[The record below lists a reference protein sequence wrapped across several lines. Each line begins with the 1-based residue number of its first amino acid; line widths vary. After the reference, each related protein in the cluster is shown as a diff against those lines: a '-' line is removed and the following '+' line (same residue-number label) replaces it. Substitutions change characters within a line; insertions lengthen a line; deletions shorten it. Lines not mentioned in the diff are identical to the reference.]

1 MSYTLEQ
8 IIKSKRNGYIVNKN
22 NPEEMDFWILF
33 DFDPDGEENM
43 DPTMVNEIKS
53 KGYVIV
59 DYDAKIVEIDDAPV
73 DGWVHDDQCYC
84 QDCMS
89 GDK

>member
-1 MSYTLEQ
+1 MRYTLEQ

-33 DFDPDGEENM
+33 DFDPDWEENM

-59 DYDAKIVEIDDAPV
+59 DNDAKIVKVDDAPV
-73 DGWVHDDQCYC
+73 DEWVHDDQCYC
-84 QDCMS
+84 QDCKS
-89 GDK
+89 GD